1 MNNGISSTKISPKR
15 WLYAVIG
22 VLLLTFAGLIY
33 AWSVFVAPLEAE
45 FGWSRSETS
54 LTFSICMSLFCLG
67 GLSAGFISKKKSTKF
82 NMILASIFLL
92 SGFLMASR
100 VKTLISLYL
109 SYGVLCG
116 FGVGLV
122 YNSVLSTTTKWFPDR
137 QGLISGILLM
147 GFGFG
152 GMILGQVATRLMN
165 TIGWRSTFV
174 IFGIVFC
181 GLMLLGAFLLKSPHE
196 NFTIAASKAETAAT
210 EVDSFDMT
218 PSEMIKRKSFWLFIA
233 WAILL
238 SASGLAL
245 IGHATPCAELLGA
258 KPAFA
263 TFAAGLISIFNGL
276 GRVLFGYL
284 FDVIGRKKTM
294 NLINIIFI
302 IATGTL
308 ILAISSG
315 SLPIL
320 VAAYVLT
327 GLSYGGA
334 PLSGSAFANKFYG
347 KKNYS
352 INFAIINLNL
362 IVASFLGPYLAG
374 VLQTASGTYL
384 STFICM
390 LIFGVIAFVC
400 NLFIKTP

>member
-1 MNNGISSTKISPKR
+1 MNKNNNLSLSSPKR
-15 WLYAVIG
+15 WVYAVLG
-22 VLLLTFAGLIY
+22 VLLLTCAGLIY

-45 FGWSRSETS
+45 FGWSRSQTS

-82 NMILASIFLL
+82 NMILASVFLL
-92 SGFLMASR
+92 VGFLMASM
-100 VKTLISLYL
+100 VKSLISLYI

-116 FGVGLV
+116 FGVGIV
-122 YNSVLSTTTKWFPDR
+122 YNSVISTTTKWFPDK
-137 QGLISGILLM
+137 QGFISGILLM

-152 GMILGQVATRLMN
+152 GMILGQVATTLMN
-165 TIGWRSTFV
+165 TLGWRNTFV

-181 GLMLLGAFLLKSPHE
+181 LIMILGSIFLKSPDE
-196 NFTIAASKAETAAT
+196 NFTAVLSKSEAVATTEASIN
-210 EVDSFDMT
+210 MT
-218 PSEMIKRKSFWLFIA
+218 PGEMIKRKSFWLFIV

-284 FDVIGRKKTM
+284 FDVMGRKKTM
-294 NLINIIFI
+294 TLINIIFI

-308 ILAISSG
+308 ILAISSS

-320 VAAYVLT
+320 VTAYVLT

-352 INFAIINLNL
+352 LNFAIINLNL

-374 VLQTASGTYL
+374 VLQTSSGTYL
-384 STFICM
+384 STFVCM
-390 LIFGVIAFVC
+390 LVFGVIAFVC
-400 NLFIKTP
+400 NMFIKRP

>member
-1 MNNGISSTKISPKR
+1 MNKNNNLSLSSPKR
-15 WLYAVIG
+15 WVYAVLG
-22 VLLLTFAGLIY
+22 VLLLTCAGLIY

-45 FGWSRSETS
+45 FGWSRSQTS

-82 NMILASIFLL
+82 NMILASVFLL
-92 SGFLMASR
+92 VGFLMASM
-100 VKTLISLYL
+100 VKSLISLYI

-116 FGVGLV
+116 FGVGIV
-122 YNSVLSTTTKWFPDR
+122 YNSVISTTTKWFPDK
-137 QGLISGILLM
+137 QGFISGILLM

-152 GMILGQVATRLMN
+152 GMILGQVATTLMN
-165 TIGWRSTFV
+165 TLGWRNTFV

-181 GLMLLGAFLLKSPHE
+181 LIMILGSIFLKSPDE
-196 NFTIAASKAETAAT
+196 NFTAVLSKSEAVATTEASIN
-210 EVDSFDMT
+210 MT
-218 PSEMIKRKSFWLFIA
+218 PGEMIKRKSFWLFIV

-258 KPAFA
+258 KPTFA

-284 FDVIGRKKTM
+284 FDVMGRKKTM
-294 NLINIIFI
+294 TLINIIFI

-308 ILAISSG
+308 ILAISSS

-320 VAAYVLT
+320 VTAYVLT

-352 INFAIINLNL
+352 LNFAIINLNL

-374 VLQTASGTYL
+374 VLQTSSGTYL
-384 STFICM
+384 STFVCM
-390 LIFGVIAFVC
+390 LVFGVIAFVC
-400 NLFIKTP
+400 NMFIKRP